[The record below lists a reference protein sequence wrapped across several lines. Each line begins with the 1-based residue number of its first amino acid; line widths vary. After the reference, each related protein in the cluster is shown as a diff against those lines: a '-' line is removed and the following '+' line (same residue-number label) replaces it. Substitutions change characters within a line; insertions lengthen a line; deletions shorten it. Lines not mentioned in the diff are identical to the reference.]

1 MNTQT
6 TESNQQLSSFRSQI
20 DAIDDKIINLLFERI
35 QVVKQVGKYKQKTD
49 TALCPIRSGREAEM
63 LRRIAKKFQ
72 QNNNDKIPHVDFI
85 SDFPPAAA
93 ASIWRIIIGAS
104 TGLEADMTLSIFAT
118 EQEKNLY
125 WLGREY
131 FGSHSTI
138 IKQPHVNRVVG
149 DVVDGK
155 AAVGIVPFPHATDN
169 NKWWLVLLQQGENAP
184 KIFAHIPFV
193 SEDTQNK
200 NTPKALAFAKLI
212 PEASGD
218 DKSLLVIEAD
228 ANVSQSRLQ
237 TAFQT
242 AKLEVNWLDIAAIA
256 SDSRHH
262 FVEIKGFITPDHA
275 EFTDAISSLGASI
288 LLVSFLGAYAVPMS
302 V

>member
-1 MNTQT
+1 MNIQN
-6 TESNQQLSSFRSQI
+6 TESNQQLLSLRLQI
-20 DAIDDKIINLLFERI
+20 DAIDDKIMNLLFERI
-35 QVVKQVGKYKQKTD
+35 QVVKKVGKYKETNCSSH
-49 TALCPIRSGREAEM
+49 CPIRSGREAEM
-63 LRRIAKKFQ
+63 VRRIVQKF
-72 QNNNDKIPHVDFI
+72 NKT
-85 SDFPPAAA
+85 DFPSTAA

-104 TGLEADMTLSIFAT
+104 TGLEADMTLSVFAT
-118 EQEKNLY
+118 EQENNLY

-149 DVVDGK
+149 DVVEAK
-155 AAVGIVPFPHATDN
+155 AAVGIVPFPNATDT

-184 KIFAHIPFV
+184 KIFAHIPFIY
-193 SEDTQNK
+193 DDLQNRSA
-200 NTPKALAFAKLI
+200 PAALAFAKLV

-242 AKLEVNWLDIAAIA
+242 AKLEVNWLDIATIA
-256 SDSRHH
+256 PDSRHH
-262 FVEIKGFITPDHA
+262 FVEIKGFVTPEHA
-275 EFTDAISSLGASI
+275 EFTGAISSLGTSI
-288 LLVSFLGAYAVPMS
+288 LRVNFLGAYAVPIS